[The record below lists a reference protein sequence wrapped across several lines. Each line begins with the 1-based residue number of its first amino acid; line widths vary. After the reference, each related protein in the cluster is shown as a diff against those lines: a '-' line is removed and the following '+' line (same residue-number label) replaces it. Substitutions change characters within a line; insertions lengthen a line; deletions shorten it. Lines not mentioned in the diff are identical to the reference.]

1 MHESASSDRGTGKV
15 SVTSSICFICPEN
28 RNDKEMIDLPQYITS
43 EELKETDSL
52 VDETA
57 RLISGLQRSCSERVK
72 SEGKGRMS

>member
-1 MHESASSDRGTGKV
+1 
-15 SVTSSICFICPEN
+15 
-28 RNDKEMIDLPQYITS
+28 MIDLPQYITS

-72 SEGKGRMS
+72 SEGKDVLKKNNNT